1 MPRLVSDELLQS
13 LIDAQPDWVWIADRG
28 NRFRIV
34 NEAMLR
40 GLGRT
45 REEVLG
51 QHPARFVEAAPSPDA
66 RYATEDEWLMATGRE
81 VHGTERLGRL
91 PDGRY
96 VWWQRWKSLLRDPVT
111 GAVTGITCTIR
122 NITEQRELERAALEA
137 AEHERWRLGSE
148 LHDGAGGTL
157 AGIDMMLSAMHT
169 RLEREGHDTR
179 DLRQVTGLLRDAML
193 ELKGIARGLAPV
205 DLERAGLYQ
214 ALRRMLEQVQAVRG
228 VACELVGDATP
239 QVLLGPGD
247 ATHVYRITQE
257 AVTNAVTHGHAR
269 HVRVHINQSNRF
281 VEVRVE
287 DDGKG
292 FDPATEP
299 AGLGLRLM
307 KYRAR
312 LMAGHLAI
320 SRRTEGGMRVFCRV
334 PTRAGV
340 SPVATAIGGA

>member
-1 MPRLVSDELLQS
+1 MSDELLQS
-13 LIDAQPDWVWIADRG
+13 LIDAQPDWVWIADRE

-34 NEAMLR
+34 NRALLR

-51 QHPARFVEAAPSPDA
+51 QRPDRFVEVAPSPDA
-66 RYATEDEWLMATGRE
+66 RYAAEDDWLMATGRE
-81 VHGTERLGRL
+81 MHGTERLGRL
-91 PDGRY
+91 PSGRY
-96 VWWQRWKSLLRDPVT
+96 AWWQRWKTLLRDPAT
-111 GAVTGITCTIR
+111 GEVTGICCTIR
-122 NITEQRELERAALEA
+122 DISEQRELERAALEA

-157 AGIDMMLSAMHT
+157 AGIDMMLSALQT
-169 RLEREGHDTR
+169 RLEREGRDTG
-179 DLRQVTGLLRDAML
+179 DLRQVTGLLRDAMQ

-205 DLERAGLYQ
+205 DLERAGLHQ
-214 ALRRMLEQVQAVRG
+214 ALRRMLEQVQSARG
-228 VACELVGDATP
+228 VTCELVGDATP
-239 QVLLGPGD
+239 QALLGAGD
-247 ATHVYRITQE
+247 ATHVYRIAQE

-269 HVRVHINQSNRF
+269 HVRVRLAQTARF

-287 DDGKG
+287 DDGRG

-307 KYRAR
+307 KYRTR

-320 SRRTEGGMRVFCRV
+320 SRRPEGGMRVFCRV
-334 PTRAGV
+334 PTHAGV
-340 SPVATAIGGA
+340 RSISSVIGGV